1 MVTRKVNSFMPNER
15 KVSEEEKDEN
25 VNPFG
30 LSPANKI
37 QNENEGL
44 SIIAEISEIR
54 AVQNIII

>member
-30 LSPANKI
+30 LSPANKSK
-37 QNENEGL
+37 NENEGL
-44 SIIAEISEIR
+44 SIIAEISEIK